1 MVKVNQ
7 STNFKRQGISRSGG
21 CSLPDGYR
29 PSMTEAEG
37 YFRVWDNLPNYVAH
51 EKALATLFRDG
62 DSPFR
67 ANTDLSSVII
77 KVSALN
83 DFYST
88 NIYRVYDV
96 ACKIV
101 SIPDFDSRLKQGD
114 LTLVKD
120 FQTIEFTDS
129 KGERKRIINYS
140 FATKYCSHHRP
151 DKFPI
156 YDSYVDH
163 VLRSLRRIYPK
174 VFKFRNDDLRNY
186 EKYTENLDI
195 LRREFGLESLS
206 YKELDRYL
214 WQLGKRYFARYAD
227 AVNGAINYA
236 KFNL

>member
-1 MVKVNQ
+1 MIKVNQ
-7 STNFKRQGISRSGG
+7 STDFKQQGTSRSGG
-21 CSLPDGYR
+21 CRLPDGYR
-29 PSMTEAEG
+29 PSMAEAEG
-37 YFRVWDNLPNYVAH
+37 YFRVWDSLPNYVAH
-51 EKALATLFRDG
+51 EKALATLFRDN
-62 DSPFR
+62 DSLFR
-67 ANTDLSSVII
+67 TNTDLSSVII

-101 SIPDFDSRLKQGD
+101 SIPDFDIRLQQGD
-114 LTLVKD
+114 ISLVKS

-129 KGERKRIINYS
+129 KGMRKSIINYS
-140 FATKYCSHHRP
+140 FATKYCSHHQP

-163 VLRSLRRIYPK
+163 VLRSLRRIYPEM
-174 VFKFRNDDLRNY
+174 FKFRNNDLRDCK
-186 EKYTENLDI
+186 KYTANLDV

-227 AVNGAINYA
+227 AVNGAINYK
-236 KFNL
+236 KFQL

>member
-1 MVKVNQ
+1 MNQ
-7 STNFKRQGISRSGG
+7 STHLKQRLASHGAGG
-21 CSLPDGYR
+21 SLPDGYR
-29 PSMTEAEG
+29 PSMAEAGG
-37 YFRVWDNLPNYVAH
+37 YFRVWDSLPNYVAH
-51 EKALATLFRDG
+51 EKALAALFRDG

-67 ANTDLSSVII
+67 ANTDLSPVII
-77 KVSALN
+77 KASALN

-101 SIPDFDSRLKQGD
+101 SIHDFDSRLQQGD

-120 FQTIEFTDS
+120 FQTIEFAGR
-129 KGERKRIINYS
+129 KGESKRITNYS
-140 FATKYCSHHRP
+140 FATKYCSHHQP

-163 VLRSLRRIYPK
+163 VLRSLRRIYPE
-174 VFKFRNDDLRNY
+174 VFKFRNDDLRDY
-186 EKYTENLDI
+186 KKYTENLDI
-195 LRREFGLESLS
+195 LRREFGLESLT

-227 AVNGAINYA
+227 AVNGEINYK

>member
-1 MVKVNQ
+1 MVKINQ
-7 STNFKRQGISRSGG
+7 PTNFKQQGSSRSGG
-21 CSLPDGYR
+21 SSLPDCYR
-29 PSMTEAEG
+29 PSRAEAEG
-37 YFRVWDNLPNYVAH
+37 YFRVWGSLPNYVAH
-51 EKALATLFRDG
+51 EKALATLFRNDC
-62 DSPFR
+62 SPFR
-67 ANTDLSSVII
+67 ANTDLSPVII

-101 SIPDFDSRLKQGD
+101 SIPDFDSRLQQGD
-114 LTLVKD
+114 LTLVRD

-129 KGERKRIINYS
+129 KGKRKSIINYS
-140 FATKYCSHHRP
+140 FATKYCSHHQP

-163 VLRSLRRIYPK
+163 VLRSLRRIYPEM
-174 VFKFRNDDLRNY
+174 FKFRNDDLRDY
-186 EKYTENLDI
+186 EKYTANLDI

-227 AVNGAINYA
+227 AVNGAIDYK